1 MCYKMD
7 NNTNIYYNKINA
19 IFQRKTEELH
29 QIYLNKLKN
38 KKMTSDDKD
47 KLNYSISSTLAKIKA
62 NENKRIFS

>member
-1 MCYKMD
+1 MD
-7 NNTNIYYNKINA
+7 NNTNIYYDKINS

-29 QIYLNKLKN
+29 QIYLSKLKN

-47 KLNYSISSTLAKIKA
+47 KLNYSISNTLAKIKA